1 MADEWDTRPWEV
13 GTLCKAFYNF
23 GDGFLYRVVAITR
36 VEQGKCTILTLD
48 PVISVFAAN
57 AGKKHTKQR
66 ELGSTLC
73 TPMSL
78 NDIREEL
85 NRLENF
91 LKDEER
97 TPALNA
103 TAARESTTTNAPVP
117 EKAAKKKKVPAKG
130 VNKKKAPAKAA
141 KTASKRK

>member
-1 MADEWDTRPWEV
+1 MGDADEWDTRPWEV
-13 GTLCKAFYNF
+13 GTLCKAFYSF
-23 GDGFLYRVVAITR
+23 GDGFLYRVVAIR
-36 VEQGKCTILTLD
+36 HVESASIGKTTILTLD

-78 NDIREEL
+78 DNIREEL
-85 NRLENF
+85 IRLENF

-97 TPALNA
+97 TALKV
-103 TAARESTTTNAPVP
+103 AAAPEDSTTKVPVP
-117 EKAAKKKKVPAKG
+117 AKAAKKKKV
-130 VNKKKAPAKAA
+130 PAKAA